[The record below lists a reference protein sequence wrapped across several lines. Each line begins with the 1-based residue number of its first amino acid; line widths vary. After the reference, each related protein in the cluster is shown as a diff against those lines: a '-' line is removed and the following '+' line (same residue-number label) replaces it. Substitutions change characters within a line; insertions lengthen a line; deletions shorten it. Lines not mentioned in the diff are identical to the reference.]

1 MILYSE
7 EVLEKAWRYD
17 CKQRSK
23 QDRQWLTQSNYRKL
37 FEIYMDN
44 YLAGYPLNMDIY
56 IPDWLLEF
64 IETELDDDLS

>member
-7 EVLEKAWRYD
+7 EVLDKAWQYD
-17 CKQRSK
+17 CKKRTKENRSWIRR
-23 QDRQWLTQSNYRKL
+23 DDYRRL
-37 FEIYMDN
+37 FEVYLDN
-44 YLAGYPLNMDIY
+44 YLAGFNISLDIY